1 MARAKMGKTNEKW
14 RCLPEA
20 SKQRDFLKAWTGR
33 GRAGFCRRN
42 TALRIGWI
50 GFHMEGLPALQA
62 VLERGIPVQA
72 VITLAPEQRAKRSAA
87 VDYGDVTRRFGVPLY
102 QVADINSPE
111 ALALLRELALD
122 VVFVLGWSQIIRPP
136 ALTSCRLGM
145 IGAHASVLPH
155 NRGSAPVNWAL
166 IRVEKQTG
174 NTLMWLANGV
184 DTGDIIDQVSFTITP
199 YDSCATLYEKV
210 ARSNSDMVLRL
221 IPRLLS
227 GERPGHKQALNG
239 EAISPRRRPEHGG
252 VDWSQDNQAVYDFI
266 RALTQ
271 PYPGA
276 FSWLEGA
283 RWWLWNAA
291 LCPGE
296 APVGARAGE
305 VLGPVV
311 SPVASACGQAVACG
325 RGLVTLLEV
334 QGEDG
339 RCLQGQELS
348 EQARRGKVWHDE
360 HG

>member
-1 MARAKMGKTNEKW
+1 MK
-14 RCLPEA
+14 
-20 SKQRDFLKAWTGR
+20 
-33 GRAGFCRRN
+33 
-42 TALRIGWI
+42 IGWI

-72 VITLAPEQRAKRSAA
+72 VITLAPEQRARRSAA
-87 VDYGDVTRRFGVPLY
+87 VDYGEVTQRFGVPLY

-166 IRVEKQTG
+166 IRGEKHTG

-252 VDWSQDNQAVYDFI
+252 IDWSQDNQAVYDFI
-266 RALTQ
+266 RALTR

-276 FSWLEGA
+276 FSWLDGT

-296 APVGARAGE
+296 APVGTRAGE

-311 SPVASACGQAVACG
+311 SPVAAACGQAVACG

-339 RCLQGQELS
+339 RCLKGQELS
-348 EQARRGKVWHDE
+348 EQAWRGKVWHDE